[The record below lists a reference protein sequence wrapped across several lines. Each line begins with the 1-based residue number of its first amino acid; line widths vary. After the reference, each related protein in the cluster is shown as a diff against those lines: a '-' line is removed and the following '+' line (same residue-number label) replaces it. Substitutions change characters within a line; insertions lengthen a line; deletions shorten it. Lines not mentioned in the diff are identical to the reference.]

1 MAGHNSHLFNGFFST
16 SAAIVKMHVFYCFLF
31 CLLQLFYC
39 FLLKILLEYS
49 CFTMLCQFLLGSKVN
64 QLHIYIYS
72 LFFRF
77 PSHLGRHR
85 TMSRVPCA
93 KQQVLII
100 YLFYTQQ
107 CMYVNPDLPSHPPP
121 LSLLG
126 NCGFVLYTCV
136 LISALPISSHCTNFL
151 DSTYKRYYLIFVF
164 LFLTYFT
171 PYDCL
176 SVHPHLCKWNYFIP
190 FYGYYSI
197 IYICH
202 ISFIHVSMDISV
214 LPCPGYCKECC
225 NEH

>member
-1 MAGHNSHLFNGFFST
+1 
-16 SAAIVKMHVFYCFLF
+16 
-31 CLLQLFYC
+31 
-39 FLLKILLEYS
+39 
-49 CFTMLCQFLLGSKVN
+49 
-64 QLHIYIYS
+64 
-72 LFFRF
+72 
-77 PSHLGRHR
+77 
-85 TMSRVPCA
+85 
-93 KQQVLII
+93 
-100 YLFYTQQ
+100 
-107 CMYVNPDLPSHPPP
+107 MYVNPDLPIHPPP

-225 NEH
+225 NEHWGTCIFSNYGFSGYMPRSGIAVSYDSSIFSFLRNLHMLFFLHSSCTKFHSPAAV